1 MKMLLGNYLIS
12 LTTYPATGKTKLE
25 VNTRLDVVSKL
36 EYTKIVKVVMS
47 YMGREGFFDAS
58 LPSTFYIYDRAG
70 NVVNI
75 ENAV

>member
-1 MKMLLGNYLIS
+1 MLLGNYLIS
-12 LTTYPATGKTKLE
+12 LTTYPATGKKKLE

-47 YMGREGFFDAS
+47 YMGREGFFDAA
-58 LPSTFYIYDRAG
+58 LPSTFYIYDKAG

-75 ENAV
+75 ENAL